1 MEFLK
6 TGSGWKLARHTIM
19 VLIIAGIPS
28 SMSIHVSSSIVLL
41 FVEGPFWRYS
51 SGSVYPGLWF
61 TLYPP
66 SFLLFAI
73 ISFPSYFL
81 LLIRSHMSN
90 SKPIFKYSI
99 VMAALT
105 ALAGYSVFPLW
116 QYISSVA
123 PDVLYG
129 IWLDLGWSASLVLI
143 FLILIPSIDWELN
156 RYIANG
162 RETISSDQQSVS
174 ALGACNPERLGRFLL
189 YIAFFAPYAYQRFG
203 AESIYFG
210 SIFYYVSLGGLS
222 DGGLLFIIGYPI
234 LAVLFSTAAT
244 ALRLFFAYKVLAYI
258 TGREQDRTVVAI
270 GLLSLISDT
279 IFMPRV
285 FVQFSYVT
293 GPFPLLFVIG
303 LLIMY
308 RCFSKRKAPLVNQAR

>member
-1 MEFLK
+1 MEFPK
-6 TGSGWKLARHTIM
+6 IGSGWKWARHTII

-28 SMSIHVSSSIVLL
+28 SMSIHVSSSLVLL
-41 FVEGPFWRYS
+41 FVEGPFWQYS

-66 SFLLFAI
+66 SLLLFAI

-81 LLIRSHMSN
+81 LFIRGHISN

-143 FLILIPSIDWELN
+143 FLILIPSIDWEVN
-156 RYIANG
+156 RYIANE
-162 RETISSDQQSVS
+162 RETVSSDQQSVS
-174 ALGACNPERLGRFLL
+174 ALGACNPQRLGRFLI

-222 DGGLLFIIGYPI
+222 DGVLLFLVGYPI
-234 LAVLFSTAAT
+234 PIVLFSTAAT

-258 TGREQDRTVVAI
+258 IGREQDRTVVAV
-270 GLLSLISDT
+270 GLLSLVSDT

-293 GPFPLLFVIG
+293 GPFPLLFVTG
-303 LLIMY
+303 LLTMY
-308 RCFSKRKAPLVNQAR
+308 KCFIQKQSPTS

>member
-1 MEFLK
+1 MGFPQL
-6 TGSGWKLARHTIM
+6 GSSWKWVRHTII
-19 VLIIAGIPS
+19 VLVIAGIPS
-28 SMSIHVSSSIVLL
+28 LMSISVSSSLVLL
-41 FVEGPFWRYS
+41 FMEGPFWRYS
-51 SGSVYPGLWF
+51 SGSVYPGLWLTF
-61 TLYPP
+61 YPP
-66 SFLLFAI
+66 SLLLFAI

-81 LLIRSHMSN
+81 LFIKGHISN

-105 ALAGYSVFPLW
+105 AIAGYSVFPLW

-129 IWLDLGWSASLVLI
+129 IWLHLGWSASLVLI

-162 RETISSDQQSVS
+162 KATVSSDQQSVS
-174 ALGACNPERLGRFLL
+174 ALGACNPQRLGRFLL
-189 YIAFFAPYAYQRFG
+189 FIAFFAPYAYQRFG
-203 AESIYFG
+203 AESVYFG
-210 SIFYYVSLGGLS
+210 SIFYDVSLGGLS
-222 DGGLLFIIGYPI
+222 DGVLLFFIGYPI

-244 ALRLFFAYKVLAYI
+244 ALRLFFAFKVLAYI
-258 TGREQDRTVVAI
+258 IGREQDRTVVVV

-279 IFMPRV
+279 IFMPRF
-285 FVQFSYVT
+285 FVQFSYVI
-293 GPFPLLFVIG
+293 GPFPLLFVTG

-308 RCFSKRKAPLVNQAR
+308 KCFIQKQSPTS